1 MKPSPRIARD
11 LLHLVDHGALGTLLA
26 GEQGQPFVTAMPFAP
41 NSNNAPIFLASRLA
55 EHTHNLDQD
64 ARASLLLQ
72 ADLAGEEGGVL
83 AQTRMTLIGEARRFE
98 PDAALVARFLRY
110 QPDAERYLALGD
122 FGFFRF
128 HVRRARLIGG
138 FGSMGWLEAASL
150 SVPAALS
157 AEREAELLNALS
169 TSVPADLS
177 VLGLDSEGV
186 DLRRNGRR
194 ERHHFS
200 STLDLAN
207 AEPQLAELAGS
218 LG

>member
-1 MKPSPRIARD
+1 M
-11 LLHLVDHGALGTLLA
+11 H
-26 GEQGQPFVTAMPFAP
+26 
-41 NSNNAPIFLASRLA
+41 NNAPIFLASGLA
-55 EHTHNLDQD
+55 EHTRNLDQD

-72 ADLAGEEGGVL
+72 ADLPGEEGGVL

-98 PDAALVARFLRY
+98 PTPALVARFLRY

-157 AEREAELLNALS
+157 AEQEAKLLRALS
-169 TSVPADLS
+169 TRVPADLS

-186 DLRRNGRR
+186 DLRSNGRR
-194 ERHHFS
+194 ERHRFAE
-200 STLDLAN
+200 TLDPAR
-207 AEPQLAELAGS
+207 AEAQLTALLEALE
-218 LG
+218 